1 MQLII
6 VAAICIGI
14 TCICI
19 GFNYRQTKKTMDTL
33 EEMLTVAMNGN
44 FSEETFDETRL
55 SALETKFAHYFH
67 ASAVSAQ
74 NVAAEKNKIKEL
86 IADISHQTKTPIA
99 NLILY
104 SDLLREEDLPETAA
118 ENVEA
123 VHTQAEKL
131 KFLIESLVK
140 LSRLENGI
148 FQFLPQKQKVQPM
161 LEAAVNEFFPAA
173 EEKGIVI
180 GLHNSDVEACFD
192 AKWTLEAVCNLIDNA
207 VKYTESGS
215 ITISVVSY
223 EMFARIDI
231 TDTGIGIKEEE
242 VTKIFSRFYRS
253 QAVSDEAGVG
263 IGLYLARE
271 ILVGQG
277 GYMKVSSVYGQG
289 STFSVFLPK

>member
-1 MQLII
+1 MQFII

-55 SALETKFAHYFH
+55 SALETKFAHYFQ

-123 VHTQAEKL
+123 IHTQAEKL

-148 FQFLPQKQKVQPM
+148 LQFSPQKQKVQPM
-161 LEAAVNEFFPAA
+161 LEAAVNEFLPAA
-173 EEKGIVI
+173 EEKGIVLS
-180 GLHNSDVEACFD
+180 LHNSDTEACFD

-207 VKYTESGS
+207 VKYTENGS
-215 ITISVVSY
+215 ITISAVSY
-223 EMFARIDI
+223 EMFTRIDI
-231 TDTGIGIKEEE
+231 ADTGIGIKEEE
-242 VTKIFSRFYRS
+242 ITKIFSRFYRS
-253 QAVSDEAGVG
+253 QTVSDEAGVG

-271 ILVGQG
+271 IFTGQG

>member
-1 MQLII
+1 MQFII
-6 VAAICIGI
+6 VAVICIGI

-33 EEMLTVAMNGN
+33 EKMLTVAMNGN

-55 SALETKFAHYFH
+55 SALETKFAHYFQ

-123 VHTQAEKL
+123 IHTQAEKL

-148 FQFLPQKQKVQPM
+148 LQFSPQKQKVQPM
-161 LEAAVNEFFPAA
+161 LEAAVNEFLPAA
-173 EEKGIVI
+173 EEKGIVLS
-180 GLHNSDVEACFD
+180 LHNSDTEACFD

-207 VKYTESGS
+207 VKYTENGS
-215 ITISVVSY
+215 ITISAVSY
-223 EMFARIDI
+223 EMFTRIDI
-231 TDTGIGIKEEE
+231 ADTGIGIKEEE
-242 VTKIFSRFYRS
+242 ITKIFSRFYRS
-253 QAVSDEAGVG
+253 QTVSDEAGVG

-271 ILVGQG
+271 IFTGQG

>member
-1 MQLII
+1 MQFII

-19 GFNYRQTKKTMDTL
+19 GFNYRQTKNTMDTL
-33 EEMLTVAMNGN
+33 EKMLTVAMNGN

-55 SALETKFAHYFH
+55 SALETKFAHYFQ

-118 ENVEA
+118 ENVKA

-148 FQFLPQKQKVQPM
+148 LQFSPQKQKVQPM
-161 LEAAVNEFFPAA
+161 LEAAVNEFLPAA
-173 EEKGIVI
+173 EEKGIVF

-207 VKYTESGS
+207 VKYTKSGS
-215 ITISVVSY
+215 ITISAVSY
-223 EMFARIDI
+223 EMFTRIDI
-231 TDTGIGIKEEE
+231 ADTGIGIKEEE
-242 VTKIFSRFYRS
+242 ITKIFSRFYRS
-253 QAVSDEAGVG
+253 QTVSDEAGVG

-271 ILVGQG
+271 IFTGQG
-277 GYMKVSSVYGQG
+277 GYMKVSSMYGQG

>member
-1 MQLII
+1 MQFII
-6 VAAICIGI
+6 VAVICIGI

-33 EEMLTVAMNGN
+33 EKMLTVAMNGN

-55 SALETKFAHYFH
+55 SALETKFAHYFQ

-148 FQFLPQKQKVQPM
+148 LQFSPQKQKVQPM
-161 LEAAVNEFFPAA
+161 LEAAVNEFLPAA
-173 EEKGIVI
+173 EEKGITL
-180 GLHNSDVEACFD
+180 GLHNSDTEACFD

-215 ITISVVSY
+215 ITISAVSY
-223 EMFARIDI
+223 EMFTRIDI
-231 TDTGIGIKEEE
+231 ADTGIGIKEEE
-242 VTKIFSRFYRS
+242 ITKIFSRFYRS
-253 QAVSDEAGVG
+253 QTVSDEAGVG

-271 ILVGQG
+271 IFTGQG

-289 STFSVFLPK
+289 STFSAFLPK